1 MRRFEGSAMQRM
13 VGGTAWIRLRG
24 AGIALALIAFAAGIS
39 AQQAL
44 DDPVPEPI
52 RKGDTMVALEDF
64 VRAPRS
70 VDPARPSATNA
81 AYARIQYLLPVPDG
95 RRLAFNDTRGILYL
109 TDIDGS
115 PPSVYLD
122 LRRRQVGFSNAA
134 FPNEAGFLGFAFHPE
149 FAVRGKPG
157 YGKFYTAFSATPGSG
172 VADYEDSGAVQ
183 DSVIREWTATDP
195 SADAF
200 SGTSREVLRV
210 GQFAPNHNVG
220 TIAFNPT
227 ANEQA
232 DDYGLLYIC
241 FGDGGGAH
249 DPRNHGQTLRVP
261 LGVIARI
268 DPLETSNGRGY
279 GIPASNPFVGQA
291 GAAEEIWAYGLRHPQ
306 QFSWDA
312 DGRLFIGDIG
322 QDQIE
327 EINLGVAGGN
337 YGWRLREGTFAT
349 AHAVGASRRGPV
361 FPLPANDPASFIY
374 PVALYDHDEGFAV
387 GGGYVY
393 SGAIAALRGK
403 YVFTDFPRGRLFA
416 INADGLRPGM
426 PAPIE
431 ELRLRIDGREQ
442 DLVDVAGFY
451 NTYTGGQRVDAR
463 LGTDHDGE
471 LYVLAKGDGWI
482 RKLVGLAGPMTDA
495 NIYRVPLFLAAARA
509 PQQGFVRIV
518 NHSSV
523 SGAAHITATDDAGR
537 RLDPFVLELD
547 ANETRHF
554 NSDDLENGNAL
565 KGIKGIGSGTGD
577 WRLEIT
583 SPLRLEVLAYVRT
596 GDGFLTSMHDTTRQ
610 PGLRHL
616 VPIFNPASNTR
627 QVSSLRLTCRGGTD
641 AEVTIV
647 GVDDAGSET
656 PELSFGLAASQSRTF
671 TAQQLEAGAAAL
683 DSALGDG
690 EGKWRL
696 YVSADQPID
705 VMHLL
710 ASPTGHLAN
719 LSSTATDTDD
729 ADYGLPSEAMA
740 SGADPVSANFRLAD
754 ENNNPS
760 GIAFADGRF
769 YVTDDVDH
777 KVYAYTA
784 TGQRAPAMD
793 FDLGSDSQEARGVA
807 HAGGKLHVVDG
818 MRHRVL
824 AYTLAGERQPQADFD
839 LHESNQTPAG
849 IAYAQDRF
857 HVADG
862 EGRVFFYAN
871 TGQPPSTE
879 AFELNAHNSAPA
891 GIAYAARRL
900 YVLDDAGRVFAYR
913 TDGRRDAYS
922 DFALSQLNPADWRG
936 ITATDGRLHV
946 LDATNVDAHDGDLHN
961 RHIPLLTS
969 ASNVAQ
975 QGFIRIVNHTAR
987 TGTVAIHA
995 IDDAGTRVGPVQ
1007 LSLAPW
1013 QAKHFRAIDL
1023 ETGNPDK
1030 GIPRGVG
1037 AGRGD
1042 WRLEVVS
1049 DVDVEAL
1056 AYIRTMDG
1064 FLTSIHDTASERGQ
1078 EHSVPIFNPG
1088 SNQNQASLLR
1098 LVNRTQ
1104 SDVEVTVVGTDD
1116 GGMRSPAVRL
1126 DVAAGQ
1132 ARAISAQELESNG
1145 LGDGQGK
1152 WHLAVSAGAPMDVMS
1167 LIESTSGHVT
1177 NLSTPNR

>member
-1 MRRFEGSAMQRM
+1 MQRT
-13 VGGTAWIRLRG
+13 VGATAWCRLRH
-24 AGIALALIAFAAGIS
+24 AGIAFALIAFTAGIS

-52 RKGDTMVALEDF
+52 RKGDTVVALEDF
-64 VRAPRS
+64 VQAPRS
-70 VDPARPSATNA
+70 VDPVRPSATNA
-81 AYARIQYLLPVPDG
+81 AYARIQYLLPVPGG

-109 TDIDGS
+109 TDTDGR
-115 PPSVYLD
+115 PASVYLD
-122 LRRRQVGFSNAA
+122 LRNQPVGFSNAA

-149 FAVRGKPG
+149 FAARGKPG

-183 DSVIREWTATDP
+183 DSVIREWTAADP
-195 SADAF
+195 SASAF
-200 SGTSREVLRV
+200 AGTSREVLRV

-249 DPRNHGQTLRVP
+249 DPRNHGQTLRAP

-268 DPLETSNGRGY
+268 DPLQTGNGRRY

-312 DGRLFIGDIG
+312 NGRLFIGDIG
-322 QDQIE
+322 QNQIE

-349 AHAVGASRRGPV
+349 AYGIVGGVRPGPV
-361 FPLPANDPASFIY
+361 FPLPPNDPASFIY
-374 PVALYDHDEGFAV
+374 PVAQYDHDEGFAV

-393 SGAIAALRGK
+393 QGTIAALRGK

-416 INADGLRPGM
+416 IDADGLQPGA

-431 ELRLRIDGREQ
+431 ELRLLINGGEQ
-442 DLVDVAGFY
+442 DLVDVAGFF

-463 LGTDHDGE
+463 LGIDHAGE
-471 LYVLAKGDGWI
+471 LYVLTKGDGWI
-482 RKLVGLAGPMTDA
+482 RKLVGPAGPMTDV
-495 NIYRVPLFLAAARA
+495 NTYRVPLFLAAGGAR
-509 PQQGFVRIV
+509 QQGFVRIV

-523 SGAAHITATDDAGR
+523 SGTVHLTAIDDAGQPFG
-537 RLDPFVLELD
+537 PFVLELD
-547 ANETRHF
+547 GKETRHF
-554 NSDDLENGNAL
+554 NSEDLETGNAL
-565 KGIKGIGSGTGD
+565 NGIEGIGSGTGD
-577 WRLEIT
+577 WRFEI
-583 SPLRLEVLAYVRT
+583 SSGLDLEVLAYVRT
-596 GDGFLTSMHDTTRQ
+596 ADGFLTSMHDTARQ
-610 PGLRHL
+610 PGVRHL

-627 QVSSLRLTCRGGTD
+627 QVSSLRLTNRGDGEAD
-641 AEVTIV
+641 VTIV

-656 PELSFGLAASQSRTF
+656 PGLRFRLAAAASHTF
-671 TAQQLEAGAAAL
+671 TAQELEAGDPAL
-683 DSALGDG
+683 DGALGDG

-696 YVSADQPID
+696 YVSTNQPMD

-729 ADYGLPSEAMA
+729 ADYGLPSEATPG
-740 SGADPVSANFRLAD
+740 GAAPPLANFRLAE
-754 ENNNPS
+754 ENGHPS
-760 GIAFADGRF
+760 GLAFAEGRF
-769 YVTDDVDH
+769 YVADYADD
-777 KVYAYTA
+777 KVYSYTA
-784 TGQRAPAMD
+784 TGQRAPATD
-793 FDLGSDSQEARGVA
+793 FDLGSDSQEARGLA
-807 HAGGKLHVVDG
+807 HAGGNLHVVDG
-818 MRHRVL
+818 MRRRVL
-824 AYTLAGERQPQADFD
+824 AYTLAGERRPQADFD
-839 LHESNQTPAG
+839 LHERNQTPTG
-849 IAYAQDRF
+849 IAYARDRF
-857 HVADG
+857 YVVDG
-862 EGRVFFYAN
+862 EGRVFSYAN
-871 TGQPPSTE
+871 AGQPGSTA
-879 AFELNAHNSAPA
+879 AFDLNAQNSAPT
-891 GIAYAARRL
+891 GIAYAGRRL
-900 YVLDDAGRVFAYR
+900 YVLDDNGGVFAYR
-913 TDGRRDAYS
+913 TDGRPDTFA
-922 DFALSQLNPADWRG
+922 DFALSPPNPVDWRG
-936 ITATDGRLHV
+936 IAAADGRLHA
-946 LDATNVDAHDGDLHN
+946 LDASNVYAHDGDLHT

-969 ASNVAQ
+969 ASNAAQ
-975 QGFIRIVNHTAR
+975 QGFVRIVNHTAR

-995 IDDAGTRVGPVQ
+995 IDDTGTRADTVQ

-1013 QAKHFRAIDL
+1013 QAKHFNATDL
-1023 ETGNPDK
+1023 EAGNPSK
-1030 GIPRGVG
+1030 GIARGIG
-1037 AGRGD
+1037 PGRGD
-1042 WRLEVVS
+1042 WRLEMES

-1078 EHSVPIFNPG
+1078 EHLVPIFNPG
-1088 SNQNQASLLR
+1088 SNQNQASRLR

-1104 SDVEVTVVGTDD
+1104 SDVEVAVVGTDD
-1116 GGMRSPAVRL
+1116 NGMRSPAVRL
-1126 DVAAGQ
+1126 DVGAGN

-1152 WHLAVSAGAPMDVMS
+1152 WHLAVSADAPIDVMS
-1167 LIESTSGHVT
+1167 LIESTSGHLT